1 MRPVFLLAFFMIGL
15 TLHPLTFAWAQETA
29 PLVEPLIPAI
39 ETVAEP
45 NTWQS
50 LATLVRESFTAAL
63 LAGVTMLLAWLSTKF
78 QRWFGVNI
86 DLKETLDS
94 VEWEKYVDDVAR
106 KAFSYAQTKIGIGA
120 SDLKTAEQKEGFL
133 RWAAYFVEHYNDD
146 IMKFL
151 DKNGNNVLDVL
162 ETRLVG
168 LAPSHVFVQPL
179 SADGAQG
186 FRSPPKQKKPAAQ
199 MELPEDVAA
208 AMMASKLKPRRV

>member
-1 MRPVFLLAFFMIGL
+1 MRPVFLLVYFMLGL
-15 TLHPLTFAWAQETA
+15 TLAPLTFAWAQDAA
-29 PLVEPLIPAI
+29 PLVVP
-39 ETVAEP
+39 VAVDADP
-45 NTWQS
+45 GTWTS
-50 LATLVRESFTAAL
+50 FATLLRESFTAAL
-63 LAGVTMLLAWLSTKF
+63 LAGVTALLAWLSTKF

-106 KAFSYAQTKIGIGA
+106 KAFAYAQTKFGISA
-120 SDLKTAEQKEGFL
+120 SDLKSAEQKEGFL
-133 RWAAYFVEHYNDD
+133 RWAAYFVENYNDD

-151 DKNGNNVLDVL
+151 DKNGNKVLDVL

-186 FRSPPKQKKPAAQ
+186 FRAAPKVSKKQTQ
-199 MELPEDVAA
+199 MELPEDVTA

>member
-1 MRPVFLLAFFMIGL
+1 MRPVFLLVYFMIGL
-15 TLHPLTFAWAQETA
+15 TLAPLTFAWAQDVA
-29 PLVEPLIPAI
+29 PIVQPA
-39 ETVAEP
+39 ADP
-45 NTWQS
+45 GTWTS
-50 LATLVRESFTAAL
+50 FATLLRESFTAAL
-63 LAGVTMLLAWLSTKF
+63 LAGATALLAWLSTKF

-106 KAFSYAQTKIGIGA
+106 KAFAYAQTKIGISA
-120 SDLKTAEQKEGFL
+120 SDLKSAEQKEGFL
-133 RWAAYFVEHYNDD
+133 RWAAYFVENYNDD

-168 LAPSHVFVQPL
+168 LAPSHVFTQPL

-186 FRSPPKQKKPAAQ
+186 FRAAPKPSKKASQ
-199 MELPEDVAA
+199 MELPEDVSA